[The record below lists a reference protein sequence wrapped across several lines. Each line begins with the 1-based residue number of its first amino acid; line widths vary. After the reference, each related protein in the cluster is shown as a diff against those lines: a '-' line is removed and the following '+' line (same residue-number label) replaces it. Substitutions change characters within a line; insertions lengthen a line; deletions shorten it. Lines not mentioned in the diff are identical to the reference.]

1 MAMTRLIEV
10 ARAEDVP
17 PGTARAIEVEGLQLA
32 LVNVGGTFFA
42 LDNECTHRAGPLG
55 EGLLVGEWSLQC
67 PWHGAVFDVRT
78 GEALEPPAP
87 GSVRTY
93 HASVEAGVVK
103 VALG

>member
-1 MAMTRLIEV
+1 MTRLIEV

-42 LDNECTHRAGPLG
+42 LDNECTHKAGPLG
-55 EGLLVGEWSLQC
+55 EGLFVAEWSLQC

-87 GSVRTY
+87 GPVRTY
-93 HASVEAGVVK
+93 QVSVEGAVVK
-103 VALG
+103 VALD

>member
-17 PGTARAIEVEGLQLA
+17 PGTARAIEVA

-42 LDNECTHRAGPLG
+42 LDNECTHRSGPLG
-55 EGLLVGEWSLQC
+55 EGLLVGEWPLQC
-67 PWHGAVFDVRT
+67 PWHGSVFDVRT

-87 GSVRTY
+87 GPVRTY
-93 HASVEAGVVK
+93 HASVEGGVVK
-103 VALG
+103 VALD

>member
-1 MAMTRLIEV
+1 MTRLIEV

-55 EGLLVGEWSLQC
+55 EGL
-67 PWHGAVFDVRT
+67 AR
-78 GEALEPPAP
+78 
-87 GSVRTY
+87 R
-93 HASVEAGVVK
+93 GVV
-103 VALG
+103 AAGSLARRRL